1 MVRLLIV
8 IFILLPLCWFLKM
21 DAIAL
26 VLFLGIIIIPIIHFI
41 KCYFYRNNKK
51 YKDRSLSFGFKSIR
65 SQIKEFE
72 FINHLVF
79 LPIKFRVFLKRFSI
93 VNDALFEHKADRRDY
108 FGDPAYS
115 ISVTNMYHDHK
126 SR

>member
-1 MVRLLIV
+1 
-8 IFILLPLCWFLKM
+8 M
-21 DAIAL
+21 DTQAF
-26 VLFLGIIIIPIIHFI
+26 VLFFGIIIIPIIHFI

-51 YKDRSLSFGFKSIR
+51 YKDRSLSFGFKSMS
-65 SQIKEFE
+65 SQVKEFKL
-72 FINHLVF
+72 INRLVF
-79 LPIKFRVFLKRFSI
+79 LLIKFRVFLKRFSI